1 MLTRP
6 YASHFSLPLLLH
18 PVRQLQTYVPFAVRH
33 RAVRYE
39 YVTFI
44 IQVIDFD
51 IKGQMPMLGETDLE
65 TKTRLLLL
73 VVSVVIGAV
82 LLSIRGG
89 RHIVGW
95 LVMAG
100 MIGGGT
106 ILLLQE
112 RQGRIDTA
120 TENIVAELDALDP
133 VARAQVLKALA
144 EEEVDRIKPG

>member
-1 MLTRP
+1 MTEVESSSTALDQLR
-6 YASHFSLPLLLH
+6 ASLSDKNEVGWF
-18 PVRQLQTYVPFAVRH
+18 
-33 RAVRYE
+33 
-39 YVTFI
+39 
-44 IQVIDFD
+44 
-51 IKGQMPMLGETDLE
+51 
-65 TKTRLLLL
+65 L
-73 VVSVVIGAV
+73 VVSGVIGAV
-82 LLSIRGG
+82 LLIIRGG

-144 EEEVDRIKPG
+144 EEEVDRIKPSTL